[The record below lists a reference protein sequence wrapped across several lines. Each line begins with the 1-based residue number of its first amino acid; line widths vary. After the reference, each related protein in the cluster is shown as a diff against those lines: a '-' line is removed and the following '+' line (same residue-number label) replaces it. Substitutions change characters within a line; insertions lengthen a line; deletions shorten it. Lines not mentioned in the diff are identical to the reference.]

1 MWRHSI
7 GEPRRK
13 PRVDAPEHHRP
24 CRSPGARRPGREG
37 ARPRRSPVRAGAP
50 DPRGQGTDRGDL
62 EARTRASVRDR
73 RRNEQR
79 RPGAAAPPVSA
90 AGRERQEGAGQVI
103 TQGLSRNR
111 VILATA
117 GTALALLLAALDQTI
132 VGTAIPRIVADLNG
146 LDRLAWVTTA
156 YLVTS
161 TTMTPIAG
169 KLGDLF
175 GRKPFLLAG
184 MIGFVAASALC
195 GLSQD
200 MTQLIVFRGIQ
211 GIFGGVLF
219 ATVFTVIGDLFPPE
233 SRGRVQGLFGGVFG
247 LSSIVGP
254 TAGGFITDHW
264 SWRWVFEVNIPV
276 GIVAVAVVLAGLPYV
291 RSKASWRDI
300 DFFGAVTLAAGVVPL
315 LIALSITRDHAWTS
329 PEVEGLLALAAVML
343 AAFVFVESRVEHPI
357 VPLELFKNT
366 TFTVSMVVGF
376 LTAFGMFGSILFT
389 PLVFQGVLGISA
401 TNSGALITPMMF
413 GLLGASTL
421 TGFAMRRVKR
431 YRYLGTLGVAVMI
444 VGMYLLSLITPSMP
458 EWRVVAALIV
468 VGLGLGTTFPLYLTA
483 VQVALPRS
491 YMGVASSQ
499 IQFWRNLGGTVG
511 SSILGAVL
519 ANRLPDYLK
528 TRIGELHL
536 PPQALQHLPSGG
548 ANAVLQPGALSQLP
562 PAVATAI
569 RLALSDTLRDIYI
582 FAGLILIAALVAT
595 VFLKEVPLA
604 GVPTQA
610 FGEPVP
616 EDDDT
621 KAREPVAV

>member
-1 MWRHSI
+1 M
-7 GEPRRK
+7 
-13 PRVDAPEHHRP
+13 
-24 CRSPGARRPGREG
+24 
-37 ARPRRSPVRAGAP
+37 
-50 DPRGQGTDRGDL
+50 
-62 EARTRASVRDR
+62 
-73 RRNEQR
+73 
-79 RPGAAAPPVSA
+79 
-90 AGRERQEGAGQVI
+90 
-103 TQGLSRNR
+103 
-111 VILATA
+111 ATA
-117 GTALALLLAALDQTI
+117 GTMLALLLAALDQTI

-175 GRKPFLLAG
+175 GRKPFLLVG
-184 MIGFVAASALC
+184 MIGFVGASALC

-219 ATVFTVIGDLFPPE
+219 ATVFTVIGDLFPPDQ
-233 SRGRVQGLFGGVFG
+233 RGKAQGLFGGVFG
-247 LSSIVGP
+247 LSSVVGP

-300 DFFGAVTLAAGVVPL
+300 DFWGALTLAAGVVPM
-315 LIALSITRDHAWTS
+315 LIALSITRDHSWTS
-329 PEVEGLLALAAVML
+329 PQVLGLLAFAAAML

-357 VPLELFKNT
+357 VPLELFKNP

-413 GLLGASTL
+413 GLIGASTL
-421 TGFAMRRVKR
+421 TGFLMKR
-431 YRYLGTLGVAVMI
+431 IKYYRFLGTVGVAVMI
-444 VGMYLLSLITPSMP
+444 FGMWLLSQVTPSSP
-458 EWRVVAALIV
+458 EWHVVADLIV
-468 VGLGLGTTFPLYLTA
+468 VGTGIGVTFPLYLTA
-483 VQVALPRS
+483 VQVALPRKFL
-491 YMGVASSQ
+491 GVASSQ

-528 TRIGELHL
+528 TRVTDLHL
-536 PPQALQHLPSGG
+536 PPQVLANLPKGG
-548 ANAVLQPGALSQLP
+548 SANSILDPTLLAKLP
-562 PAVATAI
+562 AAFVHAI
-569 RLALSDTLRDIYI
+569 RLALSDTLHDIYV
-582 FAGLILIAALVAT
+582 FAGLILIVALVST
-595 VFLKEVPLA
+595 VFLREVPLTGTGTGMA
-604 GVPTQA
+604 VGD
-610 FGEPVP
+610 EPPVESDAEP
-616 EDDDT
+616 E
-621 KAREPVAV
+621 REAITA

>member
-1 MWRHSI
+1 M
-7 GEPRRK
+7 
-13 PRVDAPEHHRP
+13 
-24 CRSPGARRPGREG
+24 
-37 ARPRRSPVRAGAP
+37 
-50 DPRGQGTDRGDL
+50 
-62 EARTRASVRDR
+62 
-73 RRNEQR
+73 
-79 RPGAAAPPVSA
+79 
-90 AGRERQEGAGQVI
+90 I
-103 TQGLSRNR
+103 TQGLSRRR
-111 VILATA
+111 VLLATA
-117 GTALALLLAALDQTI
+117 GTMLALLLAALDQTI

-233 SRGRVQGLFGGVFG
+233 NRGRVQGLFGGVFG

-276 GIVAVAVVLAGLPYV
+276 GVIAVLVVLA
-291 RSKASWRDI
+291 
-300 DFFGAVTLAAGVVPL
+300 
-315 LIALSITRDHAWTS
+315 
-329 PEVEGLLALAAVML
+329 
-343 AAFVFVESRVEHPI
+343 
-357 VPLELFKNT
+357 
-366 TFTVSMVVGF
+366 GF

-413 GLLGASTL
+413 GLLAASTI
-421 TGFAMRRVKR
+421 TGFAMRRIKY

-444 VGMYLLSLITPSMP
+444 GGMYLLSLITPSMP

-468 VGLGLGTTFPLYLTA
+468 VGLGIGTTFPLYLTA
-483 VQVALPRS
+483 VQVALPRQ
-491 YMGVASSQ
+491 YLGVASSQ

-519 ANRLPDYLK
+519 ANRLPGYL
-528 TRIGELHL
+528 TARTAALHL
-536 PPQALQHLPSGG
+536 PPQVIASLPKTG
-548 ANAVLQPGALSQLP
+548 ANAILQPGALSQLP

-569 RLALSDTLRDIYI
+569 RLALSDTLHDIYI
-582 FAGLILIAALVAT
+582 FAGAILIAALIAT
-595 VFLKEVPLA
+595 VFLKEVPLTSA
-604 GVPTQA
+604 PSRTGFA
-610 FGEPVP
+610 EPVP
-616 EDDDT
+616 ENDAAEE
-621 KAREPVAV
+621 AREKVPA

>member
-1 MWRHSI
+1 
-7 GEPRRK
+7 
-13 PRVDAPEHHRP
+13 
-24 CRSPGARRPGREG
+24 
-37 ARPRRSPVRAGAP
+37 
-50 DPRGQGTDRGDL
+50 
-62 EARTRASVRDR
+62 
-73 RRNEQR
+73 
-79 RPGAAAPPVSA
+79 
-90 AGRERQEGAGQVI
+90 
-103 TQGLSRNR
+103 

-117 GTALALLLAALDQTI
+117 GTMLALLLAALDQTI

-184 MIGFVAASALC
+184 MIGFVTASAFC

-233 SRGRVQGLFGGVFG
+233 NRGRVQGLFGAVFG

-300 DFFGAVTLAAGVVPL
+300 DFWGALTLAAGVVPL

-329 PEVEGLLALAAVML
+329 PEVLGLLALAAAML
-343 AAFVFVESRVEHPI
+343 ATFVFVESRVEQPI
-357 VPLELFKNT
+357 VPLELFKNA
-366 TFTVSMVVGF
+366 TFSVSMIVGF

-413 GLLGASTL
+413 GLLAASTL
-421 TGFAMRRVKR
+421 TGFVMRRIKY
-431 YRYLGTLGVAVMI
+431 YRFLGTIGVAVMI
-444 VGMYLLSLITPSMP
+444 GGMYLLSLVVPTTQQ
-458 EWRVVAALIV
+458 WQVVAALIV
-468 VGLGLGTTFPLYLTA
+468 VGLGIGVTFPLYLTA
-483 VQVALPRS
+483 VQVALPRKHL
-491 YMGVASSQ
+491 GVASSQ

-528 TRIGELHL
+528 TRIADLHL
-536 PPQALQHLPSGG
+536 PPQVLGRLPSGG
-548 ANAVLQPGALSQLP
+548 ANSILQPGALAHLP
-562 PAVATAI
+562 NAVANAI
-569 RLALSDTLRDIYI
+569 RLALSDTLHDIYL
-582 FAGLILIAALVAT
+582 FAGLILVVALIST
-595 VFLKEVPLA
+595 LFLKEVPLSAAPA
-604 GVPTQA
+604 GA
-610 FGEPVP
+610 GFAEPVP
-616 EDDDT
+616 QDQVAEE
-621 KAREPVAV
+621 REEVPA

>member
-1 MWRHSI
+1 M
-7 GEPRRK
+7 
-13 PRVDAPEHHRP
+13 
-24 CRSPGARRPGREG
+24 
-37 ARPRRSPVRAGAP
+37 
-50 DPRGQGTDRGDL
+50 
-62 EARTRASVRDR
+62 
-73 RRNEQR
+73 
-79 RPGAAAPPVSA
+79 
-90 AGRERQEGAGQVI
+90 I
-103 TQGLSRNR
+103 TQGLSRNKT
-111 VILATA
+111 ILATA
-117 GTALALLLAALDQTI
+117 GTMLALLLAALDQTI

-184 MIGFVAASALC
+184 MIGFVIASAFC
-195 GLSQD
+195 GLAQD

-219 ATVFTVIGDLFPPE
+219 ATVFTVIGDLFPPDQ
-233 SRGRVQGLFGGVFG
+233 RGKAQGLFGAVFG

-276 GIVAVAVVLAGLPYV
+276 GIIAVAVVVAGLPYV

-300 DFFGAVTLAAGVVPL
+300 DFWGAFTLAAGVVPL
-315 LIALSITRDHAWTS
+315 LIAHTITRDHAWTS
-329 PEVEGLLALAAVML
+329 PEVMGLLALAVVML
-343 AAFVFVESRVEHPI
+343 VAFVFVESRVEHPI
-357 VPLELFKNT
+357 VPLHLFKNS
-366 TFTVSMVVGF
+366 TFSVSMLVGF

-421 TGFAMRRVKR
+421 TGFVMRRIKY

-444 VGMYLLSLITPSMP
+444 FGMWLLSQITPATP
-458 EWRVVAALIV
+458 EWHVVADLIV
-468 VGLGLGTTFPLYLTA
+468 VGLGIGTTFPLYLTA
-483 VQVALPRS
+483 VQIALPRQ

-511 SSILGAVL
+511 SAILGAVL

-528 TRIGELHL
+528 TRVSDLHL
-536 PPQALQHLPSGG
+536 PAQVANSLPKGG
-548 ANAVLQPGALSQLP
+548 SANSILDPTLLAKLP
-562 PAVATAI
+562 PAFVHAI
-569 RLALSDTLRDIYI
+569 RLALSDTLHDIYI
-582 FAGLILIAALVAT
+582 IAGLILIVALVST
-595 VFLKEVPLA
+595 VFLKEVPLTSARPSA
-604 GVPTQA
+604 GIDEA
-610 FGEPVP
+610 PVIVD
-616 EDDDT
+616 EEE
-621 KAREPVAV
+621 RERAPVTA

>member
-1 MWRHSI
+1 
-7 GEPRRK
+7 
-13 PRVDAPEHHRP
+13 
-24 CRSPGARRPGREG
+24 
-37 ARPRRSPVRAGAP
+37 
-50 DPRGQGTDRGDL
+50 
-62 EARTRASVRDR
+62 
-73 RRNEQR
+73 
-79 RPGAAAPPVSA
+79 
-90 AGRERQEGAGQVI
+90 VI

-117 GTALALLLAALDQTI
+117 GTMLALLLAALDQTI

-233 SRGRVQGLFGGVFG
+233 NRGRVQGLFGGVFG
-247 LSSIVGP
+247 LSAIIGP

-264 SWRWVFEVNIPV
+264 GWRWVFEVNIPV
-276 GIVAVAVVLAGLPYV
+276 GIVAVGVVLAGLPYV

-300 DFFGAVTLAAGVVPL
+300 DFWGAFTLAAGVVPM

-329 PEVEGLLALAAVML
+329 PEVMGLLALAAVML

-357 VPLELFKNT
+357 VPLELFKNP
-366 TFTVSMVVGF
+366 TFTVSMIVGF

-413 GLLGASTL
+413 GLLAASTL
-421 TGFAMRRVKR
+421 TGLVMKR
-431 YRYLGTLGVAVMI
+431 IKYYRFLGTLGVAVMI
-444 VGMYLLSLITPSMP
+444 VGMYLLSQITPSTP
-458 EWRVVAALIV
+458 EWHVVADLIV
-468 VGLGLGTTFPLYLTA
+468 VGLGIGTTFPLYLTA
-483 VQVALPRS
+483 VQVALPRKH
-491 YMGVASSQ
+491 MGVASSQ

-528 TRIGELHL
+528 VRITDLHL
-536 PPQALQHLPSGG
+536 PAQIHLPSGG
-548 ANAVLQPGALSQLP
+548 ANAILQPGALAQLP
-562 PAVATAI
+562 GPVAAAI
-569 RLALSDTLRDIYI
+569 RLALADTLHDIY
-582 FAGLILIAALVAT
+582 FLAGLILVVALVST
-595 VFLKEVPLA
+595 VFLKEVPLTSSTSST
-604 GVPTQA
+604 G
-610 FGEPVP
+610 FSDPVP
-616 EDDDT
+616 DDEAT
-621 KAREPVAV
+621 ESRERVSA